1 MLFKAVLLLVAWLVA
16 HAHATD
22 CSAVTLDFV
31 LHDGD
36 ASAEA
41 IQDDIAADL
50 AKVGISI
57 NARYVGSNY
66 RVCWSARHGLLLS
79 ARTLEVLLSCAR
91 ATLQP
96 FFGDQISGEG

>member
-1 MLFKAVLLLVAWLVA
+1 MNTAGLIPWLAAWLVA

-22 CSAVTLDFV
+22 CNAVTLDFV
-31 LHDGD
+31 LLDGD

-79 ARTLEVLLSCAR
+79 ARTLSCAR